1 MNKEQNTDDFFPK
14 SMVDKYL
21 ENKSKEDIY
30 SIKKFTELEDDNI
43 KTILEWLIRIQLEDK
58 KQKTLE
64 LIKEIAH
71 KEVDCEL
78 KGYNIGKKEAD
89 KEWRDKIETVIE
101 VNLSNNPWSE
111 QDILLKVVK
120 KQLLN

>member
-1 MNKEQNTDDFFPK
+1 MNKEKKTATEMMVNDMQKEEYYRIKHTPK
-14 SMVDKYL
+14 
-21 ENKSKEDIY
+21 EPEWKEILDIFDERFIDI
-30 SIKKFTELEDDNI
+30 SEDREVWKFKKDITVGEVRYFI
-43 KTILEWLIRIQLEDK
+43 
-58 KQKTLE
+58 KQKVQSL
-64 LIKEIAH
+64 LSQK
-71 KEVDCEL
+71 
-78 KGYNIGKKEAD
+78 D